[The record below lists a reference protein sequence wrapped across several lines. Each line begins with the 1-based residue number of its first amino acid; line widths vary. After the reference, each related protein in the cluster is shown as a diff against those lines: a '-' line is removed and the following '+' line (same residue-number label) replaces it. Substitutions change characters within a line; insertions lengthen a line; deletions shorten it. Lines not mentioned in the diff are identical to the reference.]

1 MSRYVAP
8 VTEAAAV
15 EFLRARFGSAAH
27 INVMRPG
34 EWSAAYGV
42 RTSEADLVAR
52 FSVYDEDFEKDAY
65 AARYCSPTLPI
76 PTIIEWGPALGG
88 FYALAERM
96 TGEHIDGLDETRMRR
111 VLPSLFAAL
120 DAMRAIDLSAA
131 SGFGGWRADGR
142 TTHGTWR
149 EKLLAIVTEP
159 GTRGAPSSREMLQA
173 SPAAVGPFDEGLARF
188 RELVD
193 QCPEE
198 RHLIHDDLINFNV
211 LVEGDHISAVLDW
224 GSSNYGDFLYD
235 LAKLVFYRTW
245 YPAWRTIDFAAEARA
260 HYDSIGLEVPHFTER
275 LMCYCLRI
283 GLADMA
289 YSAFRRRWDEVD
301 WKARRTLEIAR
312 A

>member
-1 MSRYVAP
+1 MARRDPGSKKPPGLGRGQCAVSDVSRYVAP

-111 VLPSLFAAL
+111 
-120 DAMRAIDLSAA
+120 DARDRPI
-131 SGFGGWRADGR
+131 GC
-142 TTHGTWR
+142 
-149 EKLLAIVTEP
+149 
-159 GTRGAPSSREMLQA
+159 
-173 SPAAVGPFDEGLARF
+173 VGVRRVA
-188 RELVD
+188 
-193 QCPEE
+193 
-198 RHLIHDDLINFNV
+198 
-211 LVEGDHISAVLDW
+211 
-224 GSSNYGDFLYD
+224 
-235 LAKLVFYRTW
+235 
-245 YPAWRTIDFAAEARA
+245 
-260 HYDSIGLEVPHFTER
+260 
-275 LMCYCLRI
+275 
-283 GLADMA
+283 
-289 YSAFRRRWDEVD
+289 RRREDDTRDVAR
-301 WKARRTLEIAR
+301 KAPRYRHR
-312 A
+312 AGDSGRPKLA